1 MEKYATTIRRHLL
14 DYSLIQYILVKRL
27 ENVKR
32 RVKTIKKLQRK
43 LSVEQQERK
52 SINFK
57 EINSSEELVSA

>member
-32 RVKTIKKLQRK
+32 RVKNIKKLQRK
-43 LSVEQQERK
+43 LSVEQKERK

-57 EINSSEELVSA
+57 EMDSSE

>member
-32 RVKTIKKLQRK
+32 RVKNIKKLQRK